1 MTWGDCY
8 KVLIATSN
16 TTAVVMFLCVAATVA
31 AYLSTLAN
39 LPNQLAHIFA
49 PIMDDPILFMA
60 CMVVFLLLVGTSM
73 DLTPTILI
81 FAPVCLPLANKAHID
96 PIYFGLM
103 FIFTGCLGLITPP
116 VGTVLNVVAGE
127 IGRAQV

>member
-16 TTAVVMFLCVAATVA
+16 TTAVVMFLCGAATVA
-31 AYLSTLAN
+31 AYMITLAN

-60 CMVVFLLLVGTSM
+60 CMVVFILLVGTSM

-81 FAPVCLPLANKAHID
+81 FAPVCLLMANKAHLD
-96 PIYFGLM
+96 PLYFGFL
-103 FIFTGCLGLITPP
+103 FIFPVFLCFLTPP
-116 VGTVLNVVAGE
+116 
-127 IGRAQV
+127 